1 MKDLL
6 YNPADIM
13 EVSRLVFVHIVEKKS
28 PLAADLDIGIWGMK
42 GTRLEINHGAE
53 SAGQKIAD
61 DHFSVKD
68 PPRSDVTSGGYISL
82 QIAQR
87 TNTTAPFASI

>member
-1 MKDLL
+1 MWNGGKICQKTRTVKDLL

-13 EVSRLVFVHIVEKKS
+13 EVSRLVFVRIVEKKS

-68 PPRSDVTSGGYISL
+68 PPEV
-82 QIAQR
+82 
-87 TNTTAPFASI
+87 